1 MIWLLA
7 AALLSSTLIGYL
19 ASRVF
24 LPDCKPRWADLTLK
38 LSLGAGLGAGL
49 TSCLYF
55 LVRLV
60 LGPSTGIF
68 VAAELLLAV
77 AAGSAAWLARH
88 GRVTAGSGDAKP
100 AGWFWLL
107 LAGLLGALAIAVP
120 SFVDTSNS
128 NPFGGWDAWAI
139 WNLRAK
145 LLAQPDA
152 TWKSAFTP
160 VLNQLAGGGATH
172 PEYPLLLS
180 GFVARC
186 WDLMGAIGNVAAP
199 TAISA
204 MFSLATVGLMVS
216 ALAILRSWSAAMI
229 GGLILVGA
237 TAFQL
242 ESPWQFADIPIGFYY
257 LAVFALLFL
266 NDAEDQERGRTMVLA
281 GLALGFAAWTKR
293 EGMLFAL
300 LTVVAVVCCAWVS
313 GKATRRRTLLLFALG
328 AAVPLAIV
336 MYYRLFLAPPTGDF
350 ATLTLAAAARK
361 FTDLPRYAQ
370 IFKSLWDEIIALG
383 SGIAHP
389 LVSIAVLAFC
399 LGIPRERRTQPLM
412 MASFAVWLA
421 VFIGYVVAYVVTP
434 QELAWHLGTS
444 LGRLLVQLLPGLIF
458 LSLALLRTVE
468 ETAITIRRPEKAARA
483 GGKKARKMRVG

>member
-1 MIWLLA
+1 MIWLL

-19 ASRVF
+19 VSRAF
-24 LPDCKPRWADLTLK
+24 LPDCKPAWADLTLK
-38 LSLGAGLGAGL
+38 LSLGAGLGVGL

-55 LVRLV
+55 VVRLIA
-60 LGPSTGIF
+60 GPSTGIY
-68 VAAELLLAV
+68 VAAELLLLI
-77 AAGSAAWLARH
+77 AACSVAWLNRD
-88 GRVTAGSGDAKP
+88 GRVTAGNADAKP

-107 LAGLLGALAIAVP
+107 LAGLLAALAIAVP
-120 SFVDTSNS
+120 VFLDTSNS
-128 NPFGGWDAWAI
+128 NPYGGWDAWAI

-180 GFVARC
+180 GYVARC
-186 WDLMGAIGNVAAP
+186 WDLMGSIGNVAAP

-204 MFSLATVGLMVS
+204 LFSLCTVGLIVS

-266 NDAEDQERGRTMVLA
+266 SYAEDQERGRTMVLA

-300 LTVVAVVCCAWVS
+300 LAVVAIVSCEWVS
-313 GKATRRRTLLLFALG
+313 RKATRTRTLMLFASG

-336 MYYRLFLAPPTGDF
+336 MYYRLFLAPATGDF
-350 ATLTLAAAARK
+350 ATLTLASAARK
-361 FTDLPRYAQ
+361 FIELPRYAQ
-370 IFKSLWDEIIALG
+370 IFKSLWGEIVALG
-383 SGIAHP
+383 SGFAHP
-389 LVSIAVLAFC
+389 LVSLAVLAFC
-399 LGIPRERRTQPLM
+399 LGIPRERARQPLM
-412 MASFAVWLA
+412 IASFAVWLA
-421 VFIGYVVAYVVTP
+421 VFIGYVVAYIVTP

-458 LSLALLRTVE
+458 LSIAILRTVE
-468 ETAITIRRPEKAARA
+468 ETAITTRRPEKAARA
-483 GGKKARKMRVG
+483 SGKKARKARVG